1 MKELNKTYAA
11 SRLWRR
17 NGLIWFALLVLLL
30 TTFGSAYLRLGAWN
44 TFIGIAIAFL
54 KAGLVAMLFME
65 LSRSDPARGCP
76 GPHLSFHPFWTDD
89 GRRLDAAHRALT
101 EPVPGASGT
110 RAEAPSVRFGLGCLP
125 GREGTSRRG
134 ERSNACFAQI

>member
-65 LSRSDPARGCP
+65 LSRSRT
-76 GPHLSFHPFWTDD
+76 LI
-89 GRRLDAAHRALT
+89 RLA
-101 EPVPGASGT
+101 GASGLT
-110 RAEAPSVRFGLGCLP
+110 FLFILFGLTTADVWMRLT
-125 GREGTSRRG
+125 GR
-134 ERSNACFAQI
+134 

>member
-65 LSRSDPARGCP
+65 LSRSRTLIGVA
-76 GPHLSFHPFWTDD
+76 
-89 GRRLDAAHRALT
+89 
-101 EPVPGASGT
+101 GASGLT
-110 RAEAPSVRFGLGCLP
+110 
-125 GREGTSRRG
+125 
-134 ERSNACFAQI
+134 